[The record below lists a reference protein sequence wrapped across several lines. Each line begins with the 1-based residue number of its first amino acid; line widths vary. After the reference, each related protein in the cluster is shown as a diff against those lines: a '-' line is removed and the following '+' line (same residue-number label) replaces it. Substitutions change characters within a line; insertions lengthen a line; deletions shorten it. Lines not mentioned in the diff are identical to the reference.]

1 MDTEACLSADK
12 GAMTLGAAVPAAAH
26 KGLQGVSFPLHMCV
40 HKCMVMTSEPIYI
53 TRRNKIFFEV

>member
-12 GAMTLGAAVPAAAH
+12 GAMTLGAAAH
-26 KGLQGVSFPLHMCV
+26 KGLQGVSFPLDMCV